1 MEEFAASYGYLGI
14 SLTII
19 GSGLGLPIP
28 EEIPVVM
35 GGILVGHEDTSLR
48 WWIMLPLIIASIVI
62 GDGFLYAIGR
72 LWGPRLIEYGWI
84 KRHVIKPEKREEI
97 TKNFHDRGIA
107 VLLAAR
113 LMPGIRTPVFIMA
126 GVLRFP
132 LGRFLLADG
141 LYAIPGV
148 NIIFWLAYSLT
159 DQVLEVVKRIEAYRP
174 LVMVA
179 VLSAV
184 AGALVYKYLGS
195 RRMSS
200 GNPEQLPNII
210 SKPGE
215 MVGHAIEKTVETTIE
230 KPIGMTVGAIDK
242 VMHPSGPRSSGLHNS
257 PKNPP
262 PEPPPV
268 NQPTP
273 G

>member
-1 MEEFAASYGYLGI
+1 MESFAEYGYIGVAAAI
-14 SLTII
+14 M

-28 EEIPVVM
+28 EEIPVVTA
-35 GGILVGHEDTSLR
+35 GILVGHEDTPLR
-48 WWIMLPLIIASIVI
+48 WWIMLPIVIVSIVI
-62 GDGFLYAIGR
+62 GDGFLYGIGR
-72 LWGPRLIEYGWI
+72 LWGPRLLEYGWV
-84 KRHVIKPEKREEI
+84 KRHIIPPEKREEI

-148 NIIFWLAYSLT
+148 NILFWLSYSLT
-159 DQVLEVVKRIEAYRP
+159 DQVLEVVKAVEKYRP
-174 LVMVA
+174 LAMVA
-179 VLSAV
+179 ILSAV
-184 AGALVYKYLGS
+184 AGVLAYKYLGS
-195 RRMSS
+195 RRVST

-210 SKPGE
+210 SRPGE
-215 MVGHAIEKTVETTIE
+215 ALGHAIERTVEMTIE
-230 KPIGMTVGAIDK
+230 KPIGK
-242 VMHPSGPRSSGLHNS
+242 VTHHGQKPSGLHPS
-257 PKNPP
+257 PAEVPP
-262 PEPPPV
+262 GSEPPPTA